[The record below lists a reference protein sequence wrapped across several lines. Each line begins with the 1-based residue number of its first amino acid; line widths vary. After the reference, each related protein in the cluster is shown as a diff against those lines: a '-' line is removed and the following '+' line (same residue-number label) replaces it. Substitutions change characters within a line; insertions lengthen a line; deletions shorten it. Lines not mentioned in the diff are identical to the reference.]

1 MSQAPSPPADTAAY
15 TCEIKPVYALAAAD
29 VQRMTALYL
38 AHYDQTTAAIFAAD
52 LAAKHEVLLL
62 RHAGAL
68 VGFTT
73 WRVDEGAH
81 NGQAMRVLYSGDT
94 VVHRAHWGQ
103 QALAFAWIRRMGELA
118 AQAPAQPLWWLLLV
132 KGHRTYKYLSV
143 FAQRFFP
150 HWQQDEP
157 ALAQLAAQLAAA
169 RFGDDYRADLG
180 IVRFATA
187 RGQLRPEYAQPL
199 ASEAGKASTQFF
211 LQRNPGYVDGDE
223 LVCLCAVTA
232 DNMRPLA
239 RRLFV
244 GHG

>member
-1 MSQAPSPPADTAAY
+1 MTLALTPPAEAAAY
-15 TCEIKPVYALAAAD
+15 TCEVLPVYALAAAD
-29 VQRMTALYL
+29 VQAMAALYL
-38 AHYDQTTAAIFAAD
+38 AHYCQTDEAIFRAD
-52 LAAKHEVLLL
+52 LASKHELLLL
-62 RHAGAL
+62 RHAGQL

-73 WRVDEGAH
+73 WRVDETVQQ
-81 NGQAMRVLYSGDT
+81 GQALRVLYSGDT

-118 AQAPAQPLWWLLLV
+118 AQDPAKPLCWLLLV

-143 FAQRFFP
+143 FAQRFYP

-157 ALAQLAAQLAAA
+157 ELAQLAAQLATA
-169 RFGDDYRADLG
+169 RFGDEFHADLG
-180 IVRFATA
+180 IVRFAQA

-199 ASEAGKASTQFF
+199 ASEASKASTRFF

-223 LVCLCAVTA
+223 LVCLCRVTA

-239 RRLFV
+239 RRLFL
-244 GHG
+244 GQH

>member
-1 MSQAPSPPADTAAY
+1 MTLAPSPSPEAY
-15 TCEIKPVYALAAAD
+15 TCEIVPVYALAAAD
-29 VQRMTALYL
+29 VQDLAALYL
-38 AHYDQTTAAIFAAD
+38 LHYCQTSEAIFRAD
-52 LAAKHEVLLL
+52 LAAKQEVLLL
-62 RHAGAL
+62 RHAGQL

-73 WRVDEGAH
+73 WRVDEVVCE
-81 NGQAMRVLYSGDT
+81 GQAMRVLYSGDT

-118 AQAPAQPLWWLLLV
+118 AQDAAKPLWWLLLV

-143 FAQRFFP
+143 FAQRYFP
-150 HWQQDEP
+150 HAQQPEP
-157 ALAQLAAQLAAA
+157 DLAVLAAQLATQ
-169 RFGDDYRADLG
+169 RFGREYLPDLG
-180 IVRFATA
+180 IVRFAEA

-199 ASEAGKASTQFF
+199 ASEASKASTQFF

-239 RRLFV
+239 RRLFL
-244 GHG
+244 GQG